1 MDDEDVLYLTDAWC
15 DEESF
20 AVHLKNKY
28 TLLWLDLKGKY
39 VAASDVKRY
48 DIA

>member
-1 MDDEDVLYLTDAWC
+1 MYLTDAWR

-20 AVHLKNKY
+20 AAHLKNKY
-28 TLLWLDLKGKY
+28 TLLWLDLKEKY